1 MTALALPAP
10 RPLPLVAELL
20 ARQRTLGLFGLA
32 LLGFAVTAAAM
43 QALDPRMLASGVNVW
58 VKPAK
63 FFSSVALLSLTLA
76 WFFGYVAPERRRS
89 FMLRTAVAT
98 VLVAGSLE
106 LAWIS
111 WQAAN
116 GLESHFNFDTPFYRL
131 MFNLMGLFAVLL
143 LATTLPLA
151 WAVARHP
158 APGLTGDFRA
168 AVAGGLVLAFLL
180 GTVFGALIAT
190 NGGHAVGPYGG
201 AVPVFGWNRS
211 GGDLRIAH
219 FAGIHAMQAL
229 PILAALAAGL
239 AARLRW
245 TILLAGTALYVALA
259 VGLYAQAA
267 AGRPLWPL

>member
-10 RPLPLVAELL
+10 RPLPLLGELL
-20 ARQRTLGLFGLA
+20 ARQHTLGMFGLTLIGLA
-32 LLGFAVTAAAM
+32 AVAVAM
-43 QALDPRMLASGVNVW
+43 QAVDPRTLASGVNVW

-76 WFFGYVAPERRRS
+76 WFFGYVAPDRRRS
-89 FMLRTAVAT
+89 FMLRVAVAT

-106 LAWIS
+106 LAWIG

-116 GLESHFNFDTPFYRL
+116 GLESHFNFDTPFYRT
-131 MFNLMGLFAVLL
+131 MFNLMGVFAVLL

-151 WAVARHP
+151 WAVGRHP
-158 APGLTGDFRA
+158 APGLAGDFRA
-168 AVAGGLVLAFLL
+168 AVAAGLVLAFLL
-180 GTVFGALIAT
+180 GTVFGALIAS
-190 NGGHAVGPYGG
+190 NGGHAVGPHGG

-229 PILAALAAGL
+229 PILAALVAGL

-245 TILLAGTALYVALA
+245 TILLGGSALYIALA
-259 VGLYAQAA
+259 VALYMQAA
-267 AGRPLWPL
+267 AGRPLWAL